1 MIKVMVG
8 IDFGTTKTIATMRIV
23 TKEKEIEEVDSE
35 ILRLCPSGR
44 EGVIYHSYAMPSKLR
59 VIIKEDTYELRFG
72 EDTWGISGLR
82 LESIKRCL
90 FCELAYGT
98 SYSKIGKDQCWN
110 KKNYHTRFKESAWCR
125 EGERRFEIKEYVF
138 SPRALYRAFM
148 EELFKRIKSE
158 LDSRLGREEW
168 LLTELKITFPVLLYR
183 VGPKLGGFI
192 HTELGSTAR
201 KIFGKKEGKSV
212 QIEVIEE
219 PTAALLA
226 QWQIVKNIPPGYGM
240 IIDIGGGTTDL
251 LVYRKLDSTAR
262 IIGKDSFAKGG
273 DEYDYNAKET
283 ILDKLKAKNIN
294 ETQLISKDDEITRRA
309 AQLKEEKNLL
319 IWDGKIDFPD
329 SNWTLHFEKTER
341 ENLERNFQQV
351 STSIVERIRSFLTT
365 LDLSI
370 VKKITYVFLTGGASN
385 IKTLKQGI
393 KNLFP
398 EARIGDI
405 QTITPS
411 LQHFNNDSKLIA
423 PGIGASLPIQIYRDI
438 IQHKLPVDLIL
449 LVQNQDVPRQR
460 QEWRIYHADKQAED
474 IQRVER
480 IIKWDRI
487 KVHLQTEDPRKFE
500 RQLLNSVGISV
511 KKHKTRQKLSVEY
524 IIDYN
529 GKTNIK
535 ISFGGKTKSIFDG
548 YPTKTGKF
556 FS

>member
-1 MIKVMVG
+1 MVG

-23 TKEKEIEEVDSE
+23 TKEKEIEEVDLDSE
-35 ILRLCPSGR
+35 ILRLCPSIK

-98 SYSKIGKDQCWN
+98 SYSKIREDQCWN
-110 KKNYHTRFKESAWCR
+110 KKNYRACFKEFAWCR
-125 EGERRFEIKEYVF
+125 EGERRFEIKEYVL
-138 SPRALYRAFM
+138 SPRTLYRAFM

-158 LDSRLGREEW
+158 LDSRLSGEEW

-183 VGPKLGGFI
+183 VGPKLGGFVR
-192 HTELGSTAR
+192 TELGSIAR
-201 KIFGKKEGKSV
+201 EIFGKKERKGV
-212 QIEVIEE
+212 QIEVVEE

-240 IIDIGGGTTDL
+240 IIDVGGGTTDL
-251 LVYRKLDSTAR
+251 LVYMKLDNTVR

-273 DEYDYNAKET
+273 DEYDYIAKEPL
-283 ILDKLKAKNIN
+283 LDKLKAKNIN
-294 ETQLISKDDEITRRA
+294 ETQLISKDDEITERA
-309 AQLKEEKNLL
+309 AQLKEEKNLPT
-319 IWDGKIDFPD
+319 WDGKIDFPNN
-329 SNWTLHFEKTER
+329 NWTLHFEKTER

-351 STSIVERIRSFLTT
+351 STSIVERIRVFLET

-370 VKKITYVFLTGGASN
+370 VRKITHVFLTGGASN

-398 EARIGDI
+398 EAKTGDI

-411 LQHFNNDSKLIA
+411 LPHFNNDSKLVA

-449 LVQNQDVPRQR
+449 LVQNQDIPRQR

-474 IQRVER
+474 IQRAER

-487 KVHLQTEDPRKFE
+487 KVHLQTEDTRKFE
-500 RQLLNSVGISV
+500 RHLLNSVGISV

-524 IIDYN
+524 TIDYN
-529 GKTNIK
+529 GKTKIK
-535 ISFGGKTKSIFDG
+535 IGFGGKTKLIFDG

-556 FS
+556 F